1 MKKLLLITGDIAAG
15 KTTFSDLL
23 ARRYGVPVFQKDR
36 VKEVMT
42 DVLGFQGRAE
52 SKALSKAA
60 VEVMGHIFAGLAA
73 AGGDLVLEA
82 NFREAELEKL
92 QAMAEEQG
100 YRVLTLVL
108 YGDGEVLHQ
117 RYLRRAREE
126 NRHPVHLTN
135 PLEDKEEFLALAR
148 WVREEPVPGEKL
160 VIEASD
166 FSYQEDPNILAKV
179 DAFMKDEQIS
189 GKETEKE

>member
-1 MKKLLLITGDIAAG
+1 MKKLLLITGDLAAG

-23 ARRYGVPVFQKDR
+23 AKRYGVPVFQKDR

-42 DVLGFQGRAE
+42 DVLGFRDRAE
-52 SKALSKAA
+52 SKALSRAA
-60 VEVMGHIFAGLAA
+60 VEVMGHIFSGLAA
-73 AGGDLVLEA
+73 AGGDLILEA

-92 QAMAEEQG
+92 HAAAGEHG

-108 YGDGEVLHQ
+108 YGDGEVLHR

-135 PLEDKEEFLALAR
+135 PLEKQEDFLALVR
-148 WVREEPVPGEKL
+148 WVHEEPVPGEKL
-160 VIEASD
+160 VIDAGD
-166 FSYQEDPNILAKV
+166 FSYQSDPVLLARIDAYMERIL
-179 DAFMKDEQIS
+179 S